1 MLPVLL
7 CWIIKLFGWS
17 KRFKCLGKDYRF
29 FWREIELGFARTCY
43 RPKLCLLLSSI
54 SHSLVSDL
62 KNLVQSSKSKSTLT
76 QQHVQ
81 EKGICSH
88 PQKQGPGKDICQ
100 DSNWLQPKFAVR
112 SSQNCRKWKKML
124 DSCPKNCTDWTSS
137 DLLFKDFLSNLLLK
151 MVIYSDP
158 TALLTNHPG
167 PSISYHNWILKVC
180 CQSVQSCH
188 FSIFWVW
195 WAAWWASSSQAE
207 QMMPVTMQLFNWVLK
222 WWPASWELSQYV

>member
-54 SHSLVSDL
+54 FHSLVSDL

-88 PQKQGPGKDICQ
+88 PQKQGKIYVKILIDCNQ
-100 DSNWLQPKFAVR
+100 SLQSEVLRTVEDEKKCWKAVQR
-112 SSQNCRKWKKML
+112 
-124 DSCPKNCTDWTSS
+124 
-137 DLLFKDFLSNLLLK
+137 
-151 MVIYSDP
+151 
-158 TALLTNHPG
+158 TALTGLAQ
-167 PSISYHNWILKVC
+167 IY
-180 CQSVQSCH
+180 
-188 FSIFWVW
+188 FSRIFWAICYW
-195 WAAWWASSSQAE
+195 KWSSTQI
-207 QMMPVTMQLFNWVLK
+207 LLHY
-222 WWPASWELSQYV
+222 WPTILVHP